1 MDDLLENEKRQD
13 GRAARKAAR
22 PRVAAFRERRRTG
35 AVHSSRPGCQVY
47 AGPALPY
54 NSSLQA
60 RFETGKT
67 MKMRSNPRG
76 MATVLGLLFLWAP
89 ALSNPAPKPQQGQTT
104 LRVDVNLV
112 NVLCTVQT
120 RQGQFVTDLN
130 RQNFRIEED
139 GAHQSITHF
148 AKEVTLPLTLGILI
162 DTSPSV
168 QDILTL
174 EQQAAIVFLR
184 TVLKKNDLAMI
195 INFDRSVSLLQDF
208 TNSMSL
214 LEKAVYSLAI
224 GGGTSLHDAVF
235 LACDEKLRHEAG
247 RKAIVLISDGGDTTS
262 KLKIGAAIE
271 SAQRADTVI
280 YAISNRVG
288 GFYGRAYGGNSGA
301 LKRYA
306 RATGGTAFFPN
317 RPQKFKRAFEAIERE
332 LRSQYLLSYQSSNG
346 SRDGSY
352 RSIKVRLPNRKG
364 LKVKARK
371 GYYARSS

>member
-1 MDDLLENEKRQD
+1 MKSGRMAARHGKRPAPGRPLSGSAGEPGPFIPVAPVAKFTQDLLFPIILAMQ
-13 GRAARKAAR
+13 
-22 PRVAAFRERRRTG
+22 
-35 AVHSSRPGCQVY
+35 
-47 AGPALPY
+47 AG
-54 NSSLQA
+54 
-60 RFETGKT
+60 FETGKT
-67 MKMRSNPRG
+67 MKMRSNPHG

-89 ALSNPAPKPQQGQTT
+89 ALSNPAPKPQQEQTT
-104 LRVDVNLV
+104 LRIDVNLV

-120 RQGQFVTDLN
+120 KQGQFVTDLN
-130 RQNFRIEED
+130 RQDFRIEED

-148 AKEVTLPLTLGILI
+148 AKEVALPLTLGILI

-208 TNSMSL
+208 TNSMSM
-214 LEKAVYSLAI
+214 LEKAVYWLAI

-288 GFYGRAYGGNSGA
+288 GFYGRAYGNSGA

-332 LRSQYLLSYQSSNG
+332 LRSQYLLSYQSSNA

-364 LKVKARK
+364 LRVKARK
-371 GYYARSS
+371 GYYAPSS